1 MEIGQRQVGDVVV
14 LAATGKLT
22 IGQGDVLFREAVQGA
37 LREGKTKVLFDMGG
51 VTQIDSAGVGE
62 LVANMVSL
70 RNRGGRLALLN
81 LSDRVG
87 GVLKATQL
95 TGIFEMY
102 ADEPEALASFL

>member
-14 LAATGKLT
+14 LAAAGKLT
-22 IGQGDVLFREAVQGA
+22 IGQGDVLFREAVQAAVRDG
-37 LREGKTKVLFDMGG
+37 RTKVLFDMGG

-70 RNRGGRLALLN
+70 RNRGGRLALLS

-95 TGIFEMY
+95 AGIFEMY
-102 ADEPEALASFL
+102 ADESEALASFR